1 MTELTFERL
10 RDAVAGSAVALR
22 SRLTLQPAGG
32 EGDKVFPPSYDVD
45 GRADHKYAVE
55 ERQVGGSDKVS
66 TTVLLDSVAS
76 QANRAELALLDGW
89 ERGEL
94 VFPVPYVDFSDDG
107 GATDYDKLTVLEA
120 PHRLADAIFRDS
132 LLDGTLFRL
141 SDVGRA
147 ITDATPRNAT
157 DLFRYSPTSLLFG
170 MWDSTGPKGGLLPI
184 CSVTPRRPCCSACG
198 TRPVRKAD
206 WGRSSRAYVSEIV
219 GFDAEVGTKVR
230 SRIDPL
236 QIERVVPADRLYNSA
251 DRNEVWTD
259 DSEQA
264 ERDNRGNPVH
274 ASRAGTSG
282 VAGQPSKI
290 NHGNIV
296 PSIDAQAGGVTI
308 SSALQTTVISFAALR
323 RLRCKGHSHEAEAA
337 VHTAVAALGVA
348 AIAYQ
353 FEMDFD
359 LRSRCLLLP
368 THPPK
373 LELLRR
379 DGSGGEAVETDRA
392 FSARILR
399 EAAEHAAAAGI
410 GWEMDE
416 VRLAP
421 APKLLELIRR
431 SRKVAV
437 TEPAAG

>member
-1 MTELTFERL
+1 MTWLTFERL
-10 RDAVAGSAVALR
+10 RDAVAGEAVALR
-22 SRLTLQPAGG
+22 SRMTLQPAGG
-32 EGDKVFPPSYDVD
+32 EGDKIFPPSYAVD
-45 GRADHKYAVE
+45 GRSDHKYAVE
-55 ERQVGGSDKVS
+55 ERRIGGGENVS

-107 GATDYDKLTVLEA
+107 GATSYEKLTVLET

-141 SDVGRA
+141 SDAGRA

-170 MWDSTGPKGGLLPI
+170 MWDSTGPKGGLG
-184 CSVTPRRPCCSACG
+184 S
-198 TRPVRKAD
+198 KFQ
-206 WGRSSRAYVSEIV
+206 RSYVSEIV
-219 GFDAEVGTKVR
+219 GFDARVGRKVG

-236 QIERVVPADRLYNSA
+236 QIEKVASDDRVYNSA
-251 DRNEVWTD
+251 DPSEVWTD
-259 DSEQA
+259 DP
-264 ERDNRGNPVH
+264 ERSARDKGKPVH

-282 VAGQPSKI
+282 EAGQPSKI

-323 RLRCKGHSHEAEAA
+323 RLRCKGHSREAETA

-348 AIAYQ
+348 AVAYQ
-353 FEMDFD
+353 HEVDFD

-373 LELLRR
+373 VELLHR
-379 DGSGGEAVETDRA
+379 DGSAAEVVEVDRST
-392 FSARILR
+392 SARIL
-399 EAAEHAAAAGI
+399 EDAASHTRAAGI
-410 GWEMDE
+410 GWETDE
-416 VRLAP
+416 IRLVP

-431 SRKVAV
+431 SRKVSAA
-437 TEPAAG
+437 EPTAG